1 MREKDKREIR
11 ETKAQQLIGWLREM
25 TSIRS
30 SAHAF
35 PCVIAP
41 LINSLIRHR
50 CILIIHLFF
59 SNCSDHYETENPK
72 KKQNKTNKKIK

>member
-59 SNCSDHYETENPK
+59 LTVLTTMKPK
-72 KKQNKTNKKIK
+72 IQRKNKTKQTKK